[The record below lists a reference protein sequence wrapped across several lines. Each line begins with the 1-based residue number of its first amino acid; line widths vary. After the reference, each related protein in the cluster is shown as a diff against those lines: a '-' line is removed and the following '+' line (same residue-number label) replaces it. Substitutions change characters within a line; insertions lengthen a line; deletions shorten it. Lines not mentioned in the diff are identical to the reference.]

1 MQTESSNAPQV
12 EGGMI
17 VNNFPRQAASGAD
30 TAPARATPRP
40 TQVRFSQYSQL
51 TVIPNDGMKSKWISR
66 WEKRQMER
74 RVVIDAS
81 RLRDWFRN
89 LPPDMVTQDDLYEC
103 VGIEPI
109 LSEDLG
115 RQRLERRRAH
125 VEAVLLAQRAH
136 QGACKVKKISQ
147 ASERSSRLGRESAEN
162 LAKVYAT
169 LLR

>member
-17 VNNFPRQAASGAD
+17 VDFPRQAASGAD

-81 RLRDWFRN
+81 RMRDLFRN

-103 VGIEPI
+103 VGIEPF

-162 LAKVYAT
+162 LAKLYAT
-169 LLR
+169 QLR